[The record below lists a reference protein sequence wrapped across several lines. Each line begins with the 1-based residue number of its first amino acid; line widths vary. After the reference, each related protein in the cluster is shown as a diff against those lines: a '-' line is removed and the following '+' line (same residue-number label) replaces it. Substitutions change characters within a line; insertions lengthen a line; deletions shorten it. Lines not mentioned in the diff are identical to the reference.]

1 MLLGANDFT
10 YLVNSFAISPVGMT
24 NLNQILQDLTV
35 FLEVTTNNIMVI
47 GHTDTGGSESY
58 NKRIS
63 EKRAQAVYDWFIRNG
78 IKANRL
84 KFRGDGESNPS
95 YFPGSSPRNR
105 RIELRVIIK

>member
-1 MLLGANDFT
+1 MIVSCQETEEPQPANDS
-10 YLVNSFAISPVGMT
+10 YCVYRKEVST
-24 NLNQILQDLTV
+24 ND
-35 FLEVTTNNIMVI
+35 IMVI

-58 NKRIS
+58 TKRIS
-63 EKRAQAVYDWFIRNG
+63 EKRAQAGYNWFISNG

-105 RIELRVIIK
+105 RIELLVIMK